1 VIVLAS
7 GLNDLM
13 HGRSP
18 DETTGI
24 LRQFIANARAARPN
38 VGGTVQ
44 HSYTY
49 NLTPGATYD
58 FKIQGVRRVM
68 KSTLGTATTIKA
80 PPLGRVRAVRVYPRR
95 VTWPAV
101 PGATQYRV
109 HCRVPGKTAWHKYV
123 RGTTLKVPTS
133 IAQVSARNAFTSSA
147 VTTGRRH

>member
-1 VIVLAS
+1 VQANRIGAEVINQQPDMIVLAS

-58 FKIQGVRRVM
+58 FKIQGVRR
-68 KSTLGTATTIKA
+68 A
-80 PPLGRVRAVRVYPRR
+80 
-95 VTWPAV
+95 
-101 PGATQYRV
+101 
-109 HCRVPGKTAWHKYV
+109 
-123 RGTTLKVPTS
+123 
-133 IAQVSARNAFTSSA
+133 
-147 VTTGRRH
+147 